1 MSLLSVSSAEGDLVF
16 VSNLDSSSTERV
28 NKTGSTGT
36 GTAYNTLTQESE
48 SLTGSYSYKFTT
60 GAYIEHGSSLFGN
73 TGEIGLEVVFRKS
86 GSVTSGGECIVRR
99 RGGNTIGDGAEIV
112 LNADG
117 TLTSFLKGYT
127 GSSSSITSTTTYNDN
142 KWHHVVLL
150 WKQYNYFRVYVD
162 GTLLGTASAN
172 IANVGGGY
180 VILGANRSQSGSNS
194 YSQYFSGSID
204 FFAAYSPVPNNTN
217 AADTFVANHVAEFA
231 NRVISVDKM
240 DATNAILV
248 QPTVSIIRN
257 VNVSADPSTA
267 SSLFVDPKV
276 SNFDYPKTLLTYI
289 NSISPNYYI
298 RFKDQNFTNEIA
310 GTTDTW
316 TILGTPTFKQ
326 IGNVSTEPSM
336 VLNDEGNYNTHGDFR
351 PQRVSGVNSAFF
363 NNFDNDDVSL
373 GFWIKTTAS
382 DVYIFQAF
390 RLDIG
395 GNYQLVPPMNY
406 NLVIDATGKAKL
418 TLGFDDDGTMV
429 YEDLISGESVN
440 NGAWHFIAFKFNGST
455 ATLYLD
461 GEEETVKTGL
471 STLGTRPEINL
482 ISFGGQSN
490 NEWASLVQGPY
501 SLLTGTR
508 VSNIWSIG
516 TANFQAQS
524 FMVDPV
530 VKISTGFYDK
540 VDSYGPILNFKFD
553 GSGVP
558 ISTVNPSYTTLG
570 LASTFNSARVAYGV
584 PSKNVNGYRVTDTVS
599 NFNGILDAPSG
610 TFTTDNEWSLSAL
623 VKVDSTKVG
632 GTGGYYGENRQFAIV
647 SGDGVGDIALG
658 YSDTK
663 WLAYASEQGYATE
676 LTIESTSSIDSN
688 WHLLT
693 ATFDGTY
700 FKLYVDG
707 KQEASQDTSTYY
719 ADNPYTTADVGT
731 LYIGGGENFYF
742 QMGSTTDVDKLI
754 DHVGIFDFALSATEA
769 FELWQSVGIDPMV
782 ASNATFPLPVGVAGF
797 GPTIHPGVMYVS
809 ALLVDPTQQD
819 TVAPTILPMTAFATS
834 VTPNFAATSTAT
846 IAADPATASAL
857 FHMPQFNIG
866 ENNSVDHM
874 NASAVFMDPDVLI
887 PGFWNANPMIAT
899 AGTFVDPAVVTTR
912 GGLVLAQAMTASVSM
927 VLPPAYK
934 SLFDDKWYD
943 LLYDQHSVRHGF
955 RTANGG
961 NGEAILKLFDDITVD
976 KIIGN
981 TISNNL
987 TQTITTDGLVEGD
1000 TAPVMKIIGDFTPTT
1015 NAPLLGIGYFDDYQ
1029 RKAVKFNNITT
1040 GYENS
1045 EYANVAFSFELS
1057 IKTTKANQIIAFGKT
1072 RSFFGSQQY
1081 TTSYGLSDGKL
1092 FLRSTGAIGPAPTL
1106 HYKETTS
1113 GNVLIGNKRIDDGQW
1128 HHIVIQN
1135 GWSDNRVQFWI
1146 DGELDRQK
1154 IGGFRLDGPSFLGF
1168 NSSIST
1174 YASDF
1179 QTSVW
1184 SYDSHAFP
1192 RELEIDNHRY
1202 AYIKYEPVRA
1212 EPMLATSKIT
1222 EDTIAEGNRGRLLLL
1237 YWWQNRLGYN
1247 QFVNDKRAG
1256 ITTGYDGNN
1265 SPFNPEDLIDDP
1277 GKGPLEWYGWDVF
1290 PVNVLKPTP
1299 SDIIKPDNIEDG
1311 NYINID
1317 NAGQVRWL
1325 DLQKDL
1331 KLSQFDTIMFANY
1344 PTTSAQ
1350 IDSYIS
1356 SEYVDDYFNITEK
1369 NIYND
1374 FLISLRK
1381 AVDDG
1386 MSLFVQFDQLARD
1399 LKIYEQSEIVPV
1411 FDEGISDE
1419 RAFWHVGGNVKW
1431 DEVNN
1436 RPDAYLSKIS
1446 TNPGYL
1452 TFNPDKSILPIDEDR
1467 GAYFY
1472 DWYDNQRHRVINT
1485 VEKLTDDPTYIMT
1498 DRAHYKH
1505 SEILDFG
1512 GSDRWYEKF
1521 EYKIQGLQNGDEF
1534 VFGNPNTINE
1544 FGNTRPWRGD
1554 FLAVPFDKIKAGRV
1568 ITAQPEKYWKGN
1580 VYTDNPYKNYAHSIA
1595 LLPGDVLDGKGIGGK
1610 IFVSISDVF
1619 WDESQEYRYVD
1630 LYFDYWIDTAYN
1642 LGLITESRK
1651 NELKDIQD
1659 NPAYV
1664 STVGRTVENYNW
1676 STYWSRNDQF
1686 AFTQVDKGQNFAGVL
1701 GLLFESTVDLEIVPR
1716 SRKALKS
1723 FTRNRDALGRFAT
1736 GSGGSGAL
1744 FVKLVSG
1751 RTTDTINVYVPNLI
1765 TRGLWWLSE
1774 RERPTGLVNRPAA
1787 MTATIGMPAAIP
1799 VVDKIIS
1806 INAAPMIS
1814 NAILAD
1820 NITGSI
1826 TITTK
1831 SITLPA
1837 LPMTATAAVIPFGK
1851 NIIASVFSG
1860 SALVPE
1866 PSIFTY
1872 LLEEVI
1878 LTVAHTDA
1886 IVYIKGD
1893 KIT

>member
-719 ADNPYTTADVGT
+719 ADNPYTTTDVGT

-899 AGTFVDPAVVTTR
+899 AGTFVNPAVVTTQ
-912 GGLVLAQAMTASVSM
+912 GGLVLAQTMTASGSF
-927 VLPPAYK
+927 VLPPTYK

-943 LLYDQHSVRHGF
+943 LLYSQHSIRHNF
-955 RTANGG
+955 TTPNGG
-961 NGEAILKLFDDITVD
+961 NGEAILKLFDDVTTD
-976 KIIGN
+976 KAGGS
-981 TISNNL
+981 TIPNNL
-987 TQTITTDGLVEGD
+987 TQTITTDGAVIGN
-1000 TAPVMKIIGDFTPTT
+1000 TAPALNIVSEFTPTT
-1015 NAPLLGIGYFDDYQ
+1015 NTPLLGIGYFDDYE

-1045 EYANVAFSFELS
+1045 EYINTAFSFELS
-1057 IKTTKANQIIAFGKT
+1057 IKTTKSNQIIAFGKT
-1072 RSFFGSQQY
+1072 RSFYAYQQY

-1092 FLRSTGAIGPAPTL
+1092 FLKSTAAIGPAPTS
-1106 HYKETTS
+1106 HYKETTP
-1113 GNVLIGNKRIDDGQW
+1113 GRVFIGNKNIADGQW

-1135 GWSDNRVQFWI
+1135 GWDDNRVQFWI
-1146 DGELDRQK
+1146 DGELDKQK

-1168 NSSIST
+1168 NSQVST

-1179 QTSVW
+1179 QTSAW

-1212 EPMLATSKIT
+1212 EPMIASATSG
-1222 EDTIAEGNRGRLLLL
+1222 DHLAAGNKARALML
-1237 YWWQNRLGYN
+1237 YWWPS
-1247 QFVNDKRAG
+1247 D
-1256 ITTGYDGNN
+1256 
-1265 SPFNPEDLIDDP
+1265 PFQTPSLIQQTFNKEDNGVETFTKELSTADFI
-1277 GKGPLEWYGWDVF
+1277 KSGPQDYYGWDVF
-1290 PVNVLKPTP
+1290 PVDITGYFVSDLVKPEAYGGKENIAVGSKAFIGTGQNYRTNPEYLYNQNGSFRDPNTDARRYIDLINDIDLRNFDAIFFKNFPDESEERDEFATTQSVDTYFGSQEAELYDAFIKSLRAAVDTGVSLYITNPQLATDLGIVDRIETVPDMDDIAAGAESDPYTPTLVPGDGAGLTTANAAAWADTYKNNRLRVVNTLEGFTTEPGIIRTDRAYYYNDDVNDFGRPNRPFTRFVYRTNGLQIGDEFIIANDPQNVLGYSNARTYLATPFANVKAGKIITAFANTVKRGLDTITNPYKDYATCIVVEPGNVLKGTQCGGK
-1299 SDIIKPDNIEDG
+1299 IVVNFTENLNGAYDNGD
-1311 NYINID
+1311 
-1317 NAGQVRWL
+1317 L
-1325 DLQKDL
+1325 DLTSDYW
-1331 KLSQFDTIMFANY
+1331 INFAY
-1344 PTTSAQ
+1344 DIGFITQAQ
-1350 IDSYIS
+1350 
-1356 SEYVDDYFNITEK
+1356 K
-1369 NIYND
+1369 NIYLAAPYNID
-1374 FLISLRK
+1374 R
-1381 AVDDG
+1381 
-1386 MSLFVQFDQLARD
+1386 QLANNTITQTEYNK
-1399 LKIYEQSEIVPV
+1399 L
-1411 FDEGISDE
+1411 
-1419 RAFWHVGGNVKW
+1419 AFWSSNGMN
-1431 DEVNN
+1431 
-1436 RPDAYLSKIS
+1436 II
-1446 TNPGYL
+1446 TNATL
-1452 TFNPDKSILPIDEDR
+1452 FED
-1467 GAYFY
+1467 
-1472 DWYDNQRHRVINT
+1472 
-1485 VEKLTDDPTYIMT
+1485 P
-1498 DRAHYKH
+1498 
-1505 SEILDFG
+1505 
-1512 GSDRWYEKF
+1512 
-1521 EYKIQGLQNGDEF
+1521 
-1534 VFGNPNTINE
+1534 
-1544 FGNTRPWRGD
+1544 
-1554 FLAVPFDKIKAGRV
+1554 AVS
-1568 ITAQPEKYWKGN
+1568 AQPKDG
-1580 VYTDNPYKNYAHSIA
+1580 IA
-1595 LLPGDVLDGKGIGGK
+1595 GGLRRETIIDKTKKGIPTTQDIWSSGQW
-1610 IFVSISDVF
+1610 FSF
-1619 WDESQEYRYVD
+1619 
-1630 LYFDYWIDTAYN
+1630 AYAWKYP
-1642 LGLITESRK
+1642 RMVVK
-1651 NELKDIQD
+1651 
-1659 NPAYV
+1659 
-1664 STVGRTVENYNW
+1664 
-1676 STYWSRNDQF
+1676 
-1686 AFTQVDKGQNFAGVL
+1686 
-1701 GLLFESTVDLEIVPR
+1701 VP
-1716 SRKALKS
+1716 
-1723 FTRNRDALGRFAT
+1723 
-1736 GSGGSGAL
+1736 
-1744 FVKLVSG
+1744 
-1751 RTTDTINVYVPNLI
+1751 TIL
-1765 TRGLWWLSE
+1765 TRGFWWLSNRE
-1774 RERPTGLVNRPAA
+1774 SYDGAVERPLAATASAVFVDPAVAGQKDRSVNATSMIA
-1787 MTATIGMPAAIP
+1787 SATIVQAAGTSAAAIN
-1799 VVDKIIS
+1799 I
-1806 INAAPMIS
+1806 AP
-1814 NAILAD
+1814 
-1820 NITGSI
+1820 
-1826 TITTK
+1826 
-1831 SITLPA
+1831 LPFQATA
-1837 LPMTATAAVIPFGK
+1837 LMNNYVTRYIATPMTASAVLRTNNRVFTTAVD
-1851 NIIASVFSG
+1851 
-1860 SALVPE
+1860 
-1866 PSIFTY
+1866 
-1872 LLEEVI
+1872 EV
-1878 LTVAHTDA
+1878 VVYVMHTDP
-1886 IVYIKGD
+1886 ILYIREDVIK
-1893 KIT
+1893 

>member
-1 MSLLSVSSAEGDLVF
+1 MSLLSVAQAEAHLILA
-16 VSNLDSSSTERV
+16 SNLDTSATQV
-28 NKTGSTGT
+28 VYKNGIT
-36 GTAYNTLTQESE
+36 GTATLTGSVTQTNE
-48 SLTGSYSYKFTT
+48 SLTGSYSYAFDGNDQIIHSASSGFGTT
-60 GAYIEHGSSLFGN
+60 QH
-73 TGEIGLEVVFRKS
+73 IGLEVVFKKS
-86 GSVTSGGECIVRR
+86 GSVTSGGEAIVRR
-99 RGGNTIGDGAEIV
+99 RGGSTNGDGAEII
-112 LNADG
+112 LNSDG
-117 TLTSFLKGYT
+117 TITALLK
-127 GSSSSITSTTTYNDN
+127 GSSSDSQSITTSGTYNDG
-142 KWHHVVLL
+142 KFHHVVVL
-150 WKQYNYFRVYVD
+150 WHQYNYFRLYID
-162 GTLLGTASAN
+162 GTLVGTSSAN
-172 IANVGGGY
+172 LSNIGDGNYA
-180 VILGANRSQSGSNS
+180 ILGATRSQSGSQAF
-194 YSQYFSGSID
+194 SQYFTGSLD
-204 FFAAYSPVPNNTN
+204 FFAAYSTTPNNSG

-231 NRVISVDKM
+231 NRVISVDVM
-240 DATNAILV
+240 NATNGVFV
-248 QPTVSIIRN
+248 QPTVTIIRN
-257 VNVSADPSTA
+257 VNYSANPATA
-267 SSLFVDPKV
+267 SSLMTNTQV

-289 NSISPNYYI
+289 NSINPAYYI
-298 RFKDQNFTNEIA
+298 RFKDQNFTNEIS

-351 PQRVSGVNSAFF
+351 PQRVGGVNSAFF

-382 DVYIFQAF
+382 NVYIFQAF

-471 STLGTRPEINL
+471 STLGTRPEVNL
-482 ISFGGQSN
+482 VTFGGQSN

-508 VSNIWSIG
+508 VSNIWNIG

-558 ISTVNPSYTTLG
+558 ISTVNPGYTTLG

-584 PSKNVNGYRVTDTVS
+584 PAKNVNGYRVTDTVS

-676 LTIESTSSIDSN
+676 LTIESTSNIDSN

-719 ADNPYTTADVGT
+719 ADNPYTTADIGT

-754 DHVGIFDFALSATEA
+754 DHIGIFDFALSATEA
-769 FELWQSVGIDPMV
+769 FQLWQSVGIDPMV
-782 ASNATFPLPVGVAGF
+782 ASNATFPLPAGVAGF

-819 TVAPTILPMTAFATS
+819 TVAPTILPMTAFITT
-834 VTPNFAATSTAT
+834 VTPNFGATSTAT
-846 IAADPATASAL
+846 IAASPMTASGI
-857 FHMPQFNIG
+857 FHMPQSSVG
-866 ENNSVDHM
+866 EVNVVDHM
-874 NASAVFMDPDVLI
+874 NASAIFPHPQLLI
-887 PGFWNANPMIAT
+887 PGFWFANPMIANPVLMVQP
-899 AGTFVDPAVVTTR
+899 GVVTTT
-912 GGLVLAQAMTASVSM
+912 GELVLAQTMTASGSM

-1092 FLRSTGAIGPAPTL
+1092 FLKSTAAIGPS

-1179 QTSVW
+1179 QTSAW

-1247 QFVNDKRAG
+1247 QFVTEKRAG

-1419 RAFWHVGGNVKW
+1419 RAFWHVGENVRW
-1431 DEVNN
+1431 DDVNN

-1446 TNPGYL
+1446 NNPGYL
-1452 TFNPDKSILPIDEDR
+1452 TFDPNKSILPIDEDR

-1544 FGNTRPWRGD
+1544 FGNTRPWRGS
-1554 FLAVPFDKIKAGRV
+1554 FLAVPFNKIKAGRV

-1630 LYFDYWIDTAYN
+1630 LYNDYWIDLAFN
-1642 LGLITESRK
+1642 LGLITAEKRSD
-1651 NELKDIQD
+1651 LKDIQE
-1659 NPAYV
+1659 NPGYV
-1664 STVGRTVENYNW
+1664 STVGITAERYNW
-1676 STYWSRNDQF
+1676 LTYWSRNDKF
-1686 AFTQVDKGQNFAGVL
+1686 TFTQVEKGQNFAGIL

-1723 FTRNRDALGRFAT
+1723 FTRNRDSLGRFAT

-1744 FVKLVSG
+1744 FVKLQSG

-1814 NAILAD
+1814 NARLAD

-1837 LPMTATAAVIPFGK
+1837 LPMIATATVIPFGK